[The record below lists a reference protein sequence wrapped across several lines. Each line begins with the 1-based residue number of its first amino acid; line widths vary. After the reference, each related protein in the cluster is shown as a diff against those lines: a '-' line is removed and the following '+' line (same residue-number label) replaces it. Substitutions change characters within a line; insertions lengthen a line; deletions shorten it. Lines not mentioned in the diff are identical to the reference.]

1 MKNRNVVRA
10 TGIYLVFFTVMAT
23 EHVFEHSYAAAVLGF
38 DLVPTS
44 SKDTSLSPLP
54 LSDEKMIGCV

>member
-1 MKNRNVVRA
+1 ME
-10 TGIYLVFFTVMAT
+10 GLL
-23 EHVFEHSYAAAVLGF
+23 YAAAVLGF